1 MKTGRHKPAR
11 PASFATLRISALLGC
26 AFLLLTLGLP
36 VSSRAADT
44 YGTMLDKHFEPGS
57 KAAASTP
64 SPPNNTTNPDTA
76 ALERALKARA
86 QKIAEGPPPPPP
98 PSLNPTVRTLLPWLA
113 LAIVTAIVS
122 LVSIRVRAFRIAAA
136 EAREAAKL
144 KKVGEDPTVVALL
157 EELQH
162 GLAAAPVPV
171 VPEVQAVATEAEKE
185 KLRNQAVP
193 ADDAAFLFF
202 EIIPAEFKRLRENL
216 SKATAAADDD
226 ARLASLAE
234 LAENIRPT
242 KTVPQLPA
250 LRSYRLLALAL
261 EGMFKQLSHKA
272 SNLTDWRLRLAR
284 ESLDLLEDLCAPNLS
299 PDLAIDPPIR
309 MLVVDDCAVSR
320 RSMAMALKKVFHEPD
335 LAAGGEPAL
344 ELAGKHTY
352 DVIFLDIEMPGM
364 DGFELCSKIR
374 ETPLNGKTPIV
385 FVTSHDSFESR
396 AKLVA
401 KGAQDLIGK
410 PYLPTEINLKALQLS
425 LQGRLQNGVRGP
437 AAQTA
442 PQNAPAAATES
453 LLPLP
458 GLSPTP
464 ATS

>member
-1 MKTGRHKPAR
+1 MP
-11 PASFATLRISALLGC
+11 
-26 AFLLLTLGLP
+26 
-36 VSSRAADT
+36 SRAADS
-44 YGTMLDKHFEPGS
+44 YGALLDKHFTTGS
-57 KAAASTP
+57 QAANSAPASAPTATP
-64 SPPNNTTNPDTA
+64 PDVA

-86 QKIAEGPPPPPP
+86 QKISEPPPPPP
-98 PSLNPTVRTLLPWLA
+98 QPVLNPTVRTALPWLA
-113 LAIVTAIVS
+113 LALVTAVVS
-122 LVSIRVRAFRIAAA
+122 LVSVKIRALRIAAA
-136 EAREAAKL
+136 EAKEAARL
-144 KKVGEDPTVVALL
+144 KKAGDEPTVVALL

-171 VPEVQAVATEAEKE
+171 VPEAQAVATDAEKV
-185 KLRNQAVP
+185 KLHNEAVP

-202 EIIPAEFKRLRENL
+202 EVIPAEFKRLREKL
-216 SKATAAADDD
+216 SEATAAADDA
-226 ARLASLAE
+226 ARLAALAE
-234 LAENIRPT
+234 LAEEIRPS

-261 EGMFKQLSHKA
+261 EGLFKQLSHKA
-272 SNLTDWRLRLAR
+272 GNFTDWRLRLAG

-299 PDLAIDPPIR
+299 PDLAIQPPIR

-320 RSMAMALKKVFHEPD
+320 RSMAMALRKVFQEPD

-344 ELAGKHTY
+344 ELARKHAY

-374 ETPLNGKTPIV
+374 EIPLNRQAPIV
-385 FVTSHDSFESR
+385 FVTSHDNFESR

-437 AAQTA
+437 AAETA
-442 PQNAPAAATES
+442 PQNASAPAPQPM
-453 LLPLP
+453 LPLSA
-458 GLSPTP
+458 LSPTP